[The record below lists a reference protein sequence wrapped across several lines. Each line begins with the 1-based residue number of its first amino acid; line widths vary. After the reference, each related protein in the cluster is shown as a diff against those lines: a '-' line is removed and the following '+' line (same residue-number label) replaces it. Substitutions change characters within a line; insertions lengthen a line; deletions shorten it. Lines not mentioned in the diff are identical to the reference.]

1 MRAFAIAVVLIS
13 GAILYGA
20 PAVNETAPLFQAFC
34 VDGDGPLSDWLS
46 TRYEAYLIGREHERS
61 SRGHRWEILVHEG
74 DSPVLRIPACGRL
87 TEGSRPNTLKLENL
101 CDKCIKFTVS
111 RTTADGNVKARE
123 ISIQPKKSRHFRNLA
138 GSTVNVE
145 AERDCAE

>member
-20 PAVNETAPLFQAFC
+20 PAVTETAPLFQAFC
-34 VDGDGPLSDWLS
+34 VDGDGPLSHWVA
-46 TRYEAYLIGREHERS
+46 TRYEAYLIGREHERN
-61 SRGHRWEILVHEG
+61 SRGHRWEILVQEG

-87 TEGSRPNTLKLENL
+87 TEGSTPNTLKLENL
-101 CDKCIKFTVS
+101 CDKCTKFTVS

-138 GSTVNVE
+138 GTTVNVE
-145 AERDCAE
+145 AEQDCSE